1 MQSLP
6 LGFLEAAAVLPMA
19 FESLGGREEVAMA
32 TVQKAATRSQR
43 VSRHPGAPSAAH
55 AGLTSP
61 RYDVGNEPNAD
72 ILLTSLRSA
81 GYSLE
86 SVVGDLIDNSID
98 ATASLVVVNVQLAD
112 DSDEWIVEVADDG
125 DGMDIET
132 LDQMMRLG
140 SRSEHDLT
148 SDLGA
153 FGLGSDTS
161 ALAIGRN
168 KHVVTTYEAGAWA
181 SSMWDLDVV
190 VRERKFVKHLGDAE
204 PEEMEM
210 FGAAF
215 RSAHADVP
223 ETGTLVRI
231 SKCDRVGRKSVGPAQ
246 KSILRYVGQ
255 TYRRFLVPTGGL
267 SVYVNGQQAEPI
279 DPMMRSH
286 PESMVLLDEQID
298 VEFKDRQGKT
308 TSEKV
313 GVFVVHLPDFGGQ
326 EANNENGIRIETSGF
341 YVLRNGREIT
351 AATSLGLY
359 ARHNALSR
367 FRSELNFP
375 AALDSELGVTFLK
388 SSHELRL
395 TQALRDKIDA
405 VVAPYRRQSRN
416 LYYGS
421 RPTAPESVPHDE
433 AAKFIKSRSPFL
445 RKPQAEIEKRGAR
458 VTDPTK
464 SDGRTRGEPE
474 RDRSPRD
481 RSQKS
486 LADVAE
492 FRAQAMG
499 TTAPFYEGMLIGRKV
514 IVTYNSDH
522 PAYQRLILENRDNR
536 GQITAIDF
544 LVWSLVASELRNVD
558 DDNARFMQAM
568 REDASF
574 NLRQLLTL

>member
-1 MQSLP
+1 
-6 LGFLEAAAVLPMA
+6 
-19 FESLGGREEVAMA
+19 
-32 TVQKAATRSQR
+32 
-43 VSRHPGAPSAAH
+43 
-55 AGLTSP
+55 
-61 RYDVGNEPNAD
+61 
-72 ILLTSLRSA
+72 LTSLRAA

-98 ATASLVVVNVQLAD
+98 AAASLVAVNVQID
-112 DSDEWIVEVADDG
+112 EESGEWIIDVADDG
-125 DGMDIET
+125 DGMDLAT

-153 FGLGSDTS
+153 FGLGSDTA
-161 ALAIGRN
+161 ALALGRN
-168 KHVVTTYEAGAWA
+168 KHVVTSYEAGAWA
-181 SSMWDLDVV
+181 SSMWDLDVIV
-190 VRERKFVKHLGDAE
+190 SEKRFVKHLADATS
-204 PEEMEM
+204 EEVAL

-215 RSAHADVP
+215 DSAGVAAP

-231 SKCDRVGRKSVGPAQ
+231 SKCDRVGRKNVGPAQ
-246 KSILRYVGQ
+246 KAILKYVER
-255 TYRRFLVPTGGL
+255 TFRRFLVPVGGL
-267 SVYVNGQQAEPI
+267 TVFVNGQQAEPT
-279 DPMMRSH
+279 DPMMRSN
-286 PESMVLLDEQID
+286 PDTMVLLDEQID
-298 VEFKDRQGKT
+298 FEVKDGTGRT
-308 TSEKV
+308 RSEKV

-351 AATSLGLY
+351 PATSLGLY

-367 FRSELNFP
+367 FRAELNFP

-395 TQALRDKIDA
+395 NQGLRDKIEQ

-445 RKPQAEIEKRGAR
+445 RKPPAEIEKRGPRTA
-458 VTDPTK
+458 DPTK
-464 SDGRTRGEPE
+464 DA
-474 RDRSPRD
+474 DRSPREPQRARTPRD
-481 RSQKS
+481 RTQKA

-492 FRAQAMG
+492 FHAQAMG
-499 TTAPFYEGMLIGRKV
+499 PTAPFYEGMLIGRKI

-544 LVWSLVASELRNVD
+544 LVWSLVAAELRNVD

-574 NLRQLLTL
+574 NLRQLLTV